1 VLCPEHESIRKSFL
15 WLDIGGG
22 DTMPTGEMV
31 QDPGWSKLARIAA
44 RVPRLLAE
52 VASRPSWLA
61 LFVLGRLLPVRR
73 GISRHFGRRGVASAG
88 IPDWRADPAAPAGPP
103 LPTLVATLDR
113 DGICT
118 GLRLAPETVAEIRAF
133 ADANPCYGGPDWRT
147 RFDAND
153 QAAAERRYGEALV
166 VGHYPETDRR
176 CPAIGRLVRSPWLR
190 AVAAGYFRAPPTVI
204 DVRLWWSFP
213 SPTASRASLSL
224 AAQDTFHFD
233 LADWKQ
239 LKFFF
244 YLTDVDLPGGP
255 HLFVR
260 GSHAKRLLSH
270 QFSLFTGKTDAEIT
284 SAYGSA
290 AVQVLIGPAG
300 SGFAEDPFG
309 FHTGRSV
316 RHGRRLMLE
325 VSFGISG
332 RQRRR
337 DFDQAAP

>member
-1 VLCPEHESIRKSFL
+1 MP
-15 WLDIGGG
+15 IG
-22 DTMPTGEMV
+22 EAV
-31 QDPGWSKLARIAA
+31 RDPGWSKLARFAT
-44 RVPRLLAE
+44 RMPRLLAE
-52 VASRPSWLA
+52 IASRPSWLA
-61 LFVLGRLLPVRR
+61 LFVLGRFLPVRR
-73 GISRHFGRRGVASAG
+73 AVSRYIGRRSTAPAG
-88 IPDWRADPAAPAGPP
+88 IPDWRADPAVPAGPTP
-103 LPTLVATLDR
+103 PAVVAALDR

-118 GLRLAPETVAEIRAF
+118 GLCLAPESVAEIRAF
-133 ADANPCYGGPDWRT
+133 AEANPCYGGRDWRT
-147 RFDAND
+147 RFDASD
-153 QAAAERRYGEALV
+153 HAAAERRHGEALV
-166 VGHYPETDRR
+166 VGHYPETDIR

-190 AVAAGYFRAPPTVI
+190 AIAAGYFRAPPTVI

-213 SPTASRASLSL
+213 SATASRASLSL

-260 GSHAKRLLSH
+260 GSHARRPLAH
-270 QFSLFTGKTDAEIT
+270 QFSLFTGKTDAEIIST
-284 SAYGSA
+284 YGPA
-290 AVQVLIGPAG
+290 AVQTVTGPAG

-337 DFDQAAP
+337 DFDQAAL